1 MTRCRLC
8 RDKAGAGWYGYREWI
23 MELEKTQVATAVTE
37 EPSDAEFAVAMG
49 WM

>member
-23 MELEKTQVATAVTE
+23 VELEKAQVVMVVTG

-49 WM
+49 W